1 MELAELLAEY
11 SSSISYEDLGEEEI
25 HEAKRRII
33 DSLGVAKASINS
45 KPAEIIRRLNIEGNY
60 PMIGGRKGSPDYASF
75 YNTFL
80 IRYLDFNDTYLSK
93 EPLHPSDIIGGIL
106 TLGKKGRDIILTIV
120 IGYEVGTRLCD
131 SASLRLRGFDH
142 VNFTQIASVVALS
155 KLLNL
160 NKEQTINAISMTV
173 IPHVALRQSR
183 VGKLSMWKAGA
194 TAEAIRNSVFAVL
207 LAKEGFTGPEKP
219 FSGEKGFKLIAE
231 LDYSPFEKM
240 GTKKILQTS
249 IKKYPVE
256 YHAQALVEAILNLK
270 YEGEIKKIIV
280 ETYEAGKS
288 ILADEEKWNPETK
301 ETADH
306 SIPFITAT
314 TLMLRK
320 MWLENY
326 SLIGDEKVKEL
337 MRKVEV
343 VENPEY
349 TKVYPRELPTK
360 ITIITDK
367 GKFEN
372 EVRSPRGYYN
382 NPMSDEEVEEKAL
395 KLGITREVINKIWN
409 LENENEVDKIV
420 GSI

>member
-1 MELAELLAEY
+1 MELAEILAEY
-11 SSSISYEDLGEEEI
+11 SSSVSYEDLGEEEI

-33 DSLGVAKASINS
+33 DSMGVAKASINS
-45 KPAEIIRRLNIEGNY
+45 KPAEIIRKLNLEGNF
-60 PMIGGRKGSPDYASF
+60 PMLGGSKGSPDYASF

-93 EPLHPSDIIGGIL
+93 EPLHPSDIIGGLL
-106 TLGKKGRDIILTIV
+106 TLGMRGKDIILSIV
-120 IGYEVGTRLCD
+120 VGYEVGTRLCD
-131 SASLRLRGFDH
+131 SASLRLKGFDH
-142 VNFTQIASVVALS
+142 VNFTQVASAVALS

-160 NKEQTINAISMTV
+160 SKEQTVNAISMTV
-173 IPHVALRQSR
+173 VPHVALRQSR

-219 FSGEKGFKLIAE
+219 FSGEKGFRLITD
-231 LDYSPFEKM
+231 LDYSQFEKM
-240 GTKKILQTS
+240 GTRKILQTS

-288 ILADEEKWNPETK
+288 ILADEEKWRPETK

-314 TLMLRK
+314 TLLLGK

-326 SLIGDEKVKEL
+326 SLIGDVKVNEL
-337 MRKVEV
+337 MKKVEV
-343 VENPEY
+343 VENPDY
-349 TKVYPRELPTK
+349 TKVYPKELPVK
-360 ITIITDK
+360 VVVITDK
-367 GKFEN
+367 ERFES

-382 NPMSDEEVEEKAL
+382 NRMSDQEVEEKAL
-395 KLGITREVINKIWN
+395 RLGLSKEVINKLWN
-409 LENENEVDKIV
+409 FENENEVDKIV